1 MKTLLRLMGIA
12 IAISCALAAY
22 GGDFSGRDTADVRE
36 VLDAYVAA
44 WLSGNQEAV
53 MRLLTPDS
61 VLIPG
66 EKAPFIGRAAIR
78 GYWTP
83 AGSPPFALRRFTTTL
98 DQITGSSGLATVRGT
113 QVIEWTSGKERWRTR
128 GNYLTVLR
136 KTSAGW
142 RIAIQMAANAPSE
155 RIP

>member
-22 GGDFSGRDTADVRE
+22 GGDFSGRDAADVRN

-78 GYWTP
+78 GYWWP
-83 AGSPPFALRRFTTTL
+83 AGSPPFALRRFTTTR
-98 DQITGSSGLATVRGT
+98 TRSTAHPASRPFAERKSSSGLPGRSVGGRGATT
-113 QVIEWTSGKERWRTR
+113 
-128 GNYLTVLR
+128 
-136 KTSAGW
+136 
-142 RIAIQMAANAPSE
+142 
-155 RIP
+155 